1 MKKKLLA
8 ALLALGVL
16 ASLTACGGKQKTQQ
30 DAAADGDTG
39 YADSINIL
47 VYPDYVSEDVL
58 AAFEQ
63 EYGIQVNIT
72 YLSYEEDNIT
82 RVETGDDFDIINP
95 CQETVHQMLQ
105 ENLLQKIDKSKIPN
119 LANLYDEFN
128 TYDYPG
134 EEDYSVKRFMQ
145 FIFIYKSGS

>member
-1 MKKKLLA
+1 MKRILC
-8 ALLALGVL
+8 ALLSALL
-16 ASLTACGGKQKTQQ
+16 LLTLTACGGKQKTQQ

-63 EYGIQVNIT
+63 EYGIQVNVT

-95 CQETVHQMLQ
+95 C
-105 ENLLQKIDKSKIPN
+105 
-119 LANLYDEFN
+119 
-128 TYDYPG
+128 
-134 EEDYSVKRFMQ
+134 
-145 FIFIYKSGS
+145 

>member
-63 EYGIQVNIT
+63 EYGIQVNVT

-105 ENLLQKIDKSKIPN
+105 EARSTIWPCCPMHSPPMFTPARRITAFPTC
-119 LANLYDEFN
+119 AA
-128 TYDYPG
+128 PCP
-134 EEDYSVKRFMQ
+134 S
-145 FIFIYKSGS
+145 S